1 MTAHHD
7 KSLSGLTL
15 RAKLVQSWNVGYDV
29 IENDVIENDVIE
41 NDVIENDVIEND
53 VIEIHSKNTCMT
65 ANLEN
70 ISFFSIFLR
79 QT

>member
-1 MTAHHD
+1 MTAHHG

-15 RAKLVQSWNVGYDV
+15 RTKLVQSWNVGYDV

-41 NDVIENDVIEND
+41 NDVIENA

-70 ISFFSIFLR
+70 ISFFSIFLNLK
-79 QT
+79 QII

>member
-29 IENDVIENDVIE
+29 IENDVIE
-41 NDVIENDVIEND
+41 
-53 VIEIHSKNTCMT
+53 IHSKNTCMT

-70 ISFFSIFLR
+70 ISFFSIFLNLK
-79 QT
+79 QII

>member
-7 KSLSGLTL
+7 KYLSSLTL
-15 RAKLVQSWNVGYDV
+15 RTKLVQSWNVGY
-29 IENDVIENDVIE
+29 
-41 NDVIENDVIEND
+41 DVIEND

-70 ISFFSIFLR
+70 ISFFSIFLNLK
-79 QT
+79 QII

>member
-1 MTAHHD
+1 MTAHHG
-7 KSLSGLTL
+7 KSLSCLTL
-15 RAKLVQSWNVGYDV
+15 RAKLVQSWNVGY
-29 IENDVIENDVIE
+29 DVIE

-70 ISFFSIFLR
+70 ISFFSIFLNLK
-79 QT
+79 QII

>member
-7 KSLSGLTL
+7 KSLSSLTL
-15 RAKLVQSWNVGYDV
+15 RTKLVQSWNVGYDV
-29 IENDVIENDVIE
+29 IENA
-41 NDVIENDVIEND
+41 
-53 VIEIHSKNTCMT
+53 VIEIHSKNACMT

>member
-29 IENDVIENDVIE
+29 IENDVIE
-41 NDVIENDVIEND
+41 
-53 VIEIHSKNTCMT
+53 IHSKNTCMT